1 MTVERADMAVE
12 RAGAP
17 LVHGEPAAS
26 AHRAAAAEHRSDRA
40 VLAWGRWYTRDLP
53 EDLAADRLAELESDV
68 FEERAAAGD
77 AAGVGRSIVG
87 RAIRGVP
94 ADLAWR
100 TARLRGVSL
109 TAPKGTFPLALP
121 AVAHVATVL
130 LLAWA
135 VLIVVRVGAGILDGT
150 WTGAWDLVAAG
161 VVGLGLAL
169 IGSALTFV
177 PEARWLGALWLAVAS
192 YVLLR
197 FGMYALIATSTTLGA
212 VYTSALAETILI
224 NRVLSAAGVLFF
236 VSMAAWWLPSARGLW
251 AARPAR
257 PAWAARPA
265 RLPRSPVTDPEGT
278 IA

>member
-1 MTVERADMAVE
+1 MTAERIDGALEE
-12 RAGAP
+12 RELAT
-17 LVHGEPAAS
+17 S
-26 AHRAAAAEHRSDRA
+26 AHTRDRAMHGGDRALHRSDRA

-53 EDLAADRLAELESDV
+53 EEVAADRLAELESDV

-77 AAGVGRSIVG
+77 AAGAGRSIVG

-100 TARLRGVSL
+100 VARLRGASL
-109 TAPKGTFPLALP
+109 TAPRGTFPLVLP
-121 AVAHVATVL
+121 ALAHVATAM
-130 LLAWA
+130 LLAWG
-135 VLIVVRVGAGILDGT
+135 VLIVVRVGAGMLDGS
-150 WTGAWDLVAAG
+150 WVGAWDLVAAG

-169 IGSALTFV
+169 IGSALTLV

-197 FGMYALIATSTTLGA
+197 FGMYTLIATSTTLSTF
-212 VYTSALAETILI
+212 YTSALVEAILI

-236 VSMAAWWLPSARGLW
+236 VSMAAWWLPSAKALW
-251 AARPAR
+251 AARPER
-257 PAWAARPA
+257 VH
-265 RLPRSPVTDPEGT
+265 RSPMIDPEGT

>member
-1 MTVERADMAVE
+1 MTAESAGRALGGRER
-12 RAGAP
+12 
-17 LVHGEPAAS
+17 AAS
-26 AHRAAAAEHRSDRA
+26 AHRSDRV
-40 VLAWGRWYTRDLP
+40 VLAWARWYTRDLP
-53 EDLAADRLAELESDV
+53 EDVAAERIAELESDV

-77 AAGVGRSIVG
+77 ASGAGRSIVG

-100 TARLRGVSL
+100 VARLRGASL

-121 AVAHVATVL
+121 ALAHVATAM

-135 VLIVVRVGAGILDGT
+135 VLIVVRVGAGMLDGT
-150 WTGAWDLVAAG
+150 WAGAWDLVAAG

-169 IGSALTFV
+169 IGSALTMV

-212 VYTSALAETILI
+212 FYSSALSEAILI
-224 NRVLSAAGVLFF
+224 NRVMTAAGVLFF
-236 VSMAAWWLPSARGLW
+236 VSMAAWWLPSAKALW
-251 AARPAR
+251 AERPER
-257 PAWAARPA
+257 V
-265 RLPRSPVTDPEGT
+265 PRSPMLAPKGT